1 MLTVILSVKREQ
13 LVKLV
18 DLVVVNAGNRFPHT
32 GSALCSCN
40 WEKRWVRAVKSNFDE
55 SGYTPVRLVL
65 DKDRK
70 LSFLE
75 FEEAE
80 VHEEQRPLT
89 RIEQAIIILKESLA
103 SRAVSVEDAH
113 AILAEEG
120 IGIKTTQ
127 QARQRNG
134 AIQDYS
140 NGTPIR
146 FNKWMY
152 LSLVKR

>member
-1 MLTVILSVKREQ
+1 MVEMGKN
-13 LVKLV
+13 
-18 DLVVVNAGNRFPHT
+18 D
-32 GSALCSCN
+32 
-40 WEKRWVRAVKSNFDE
+40 WEKRWIRAVKSNFDE
-55 SGYTPVRLVL
+55 SDYMPVRLVL

-75 FEEAE
+75 FEKAE
-80 VHEEQRPLT
+80 VHEEQRPLNK
-89 RIEQAIIILKESLA
+89 IEKAIIILEESLA

-120 IGIKTTQ
+120 IGIKTAQ
-127 QARQRNG
+127 RARQRIG

-140 NGTPIR
+140 NGTPIH
-146 FNKWMY
+146 FSKWMH